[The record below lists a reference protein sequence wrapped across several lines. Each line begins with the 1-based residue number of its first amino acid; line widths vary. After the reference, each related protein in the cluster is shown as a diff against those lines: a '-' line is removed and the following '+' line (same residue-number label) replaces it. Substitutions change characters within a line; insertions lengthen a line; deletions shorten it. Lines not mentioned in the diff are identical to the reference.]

1 MKKYLI
7 LVSTVVLLLLLFFP
21 IRQYFLAKQT
31 KDRFPKIF
39 IDIFQNE
46 ATIVP
51 PFAMPKI
58 AQPIFPNRTCAIT
71 DYGAIADGKT
81 KNTVAIS
88 NAISDCAAQGG
99 GIVLVSAG
107 TWFTGPIHLESGI
120 NLHLEK
126 GSTLIFSTDL
136 TDYLPVVFSRY
147 EGIENYSYSPL
158 IYAKDSENIA
168 ITGEGM
174 LNGQGQAWTD
184 LNDTRITRSLYD
196 MGDRNTP
203 VKERVFGDPSHLLRP
218 TFIELI
224 NCSAILLE
232 GFSIGSGPFWTI
244 HPVYSSDIIV
254 RNISVLTNGK
264 NNDGIDLDSSK
275 NILVENSHFETNDD
289 AIVIKSGKGQD
300 GLRINRPTENVVIRH
315 TAIENGHGAIA
326 IGSEIAG
333 GARNIFAYDVQSNG
347 SQYGVRIK
355 TLSNEIGL
363 AENMWFQN
371 ITVTRTSFNAVQL
384 TMLYDNVSV
393 EENPGDLKTHFP
405 TIHNIHFTGLA
416 GTKNKN
422 SVNIDGLPNSPISNI
437 SFQESAL
444 SGTYGSTVTNA
455 ANITFDH
462 FNGTIDKREVFIV
475 KNSENISIEHALCR
489 ETAEAICFSIS
500 GAKTKNIRLQ
510 DNDFFSREALIIGK
524 DVPQNAITY

>member
-1 MKKYLI
+1 MKKHLI
-7 LVSTVVLLLLLFFP
+7 LVSVIILLFLLFFP
-21 IRQYFLAKQT
+21 IRQYFLTKQINKQAK
-31 KDRFPKIF
+31 KIF

-46 ATIVP
+46 TAIVP

-58 AQPIFPNRTCAIT
+58 AQPVFPDRTCAIT

-81 KNTVAIS
+81 KNTLAIGK
-88 NAISDCAAQGG
+88 AISDCASLGG
-99 GIVLVSAG
+99 GKVLVPAG

-126 GSTLIFSTDL
+126 GAELIFSTDL
-136 TDYLPVVFSRY
+136 ADYLPVVFSRY

-168 ITGEGM
+168 VTGEGK
-174 LNGQGQAWTD
+174 LNGQGQNWTD

-196 MGDRNTP
+196 MGEKNTP
-203 VKERVFGDPSHLLRP
+203 LKERIFGDRAHLLRP
-218 TFIELI
+218 TFIEFI
-224 NCSAILLE
+224 NCSAILLQD
-232 GFSIGSGPFWTI
+232 FSIGSGPFWTI

-254 RNISVLTNGK
+254 RNINVLTTGK

-275 NILVENSHFETNDD
+275 NILIENSSFHTNDD

-300 GLRINRPTENVVIRH
+300 GLRVNRPTENVVIRH

-355 TLSNEIGL
+355 TLRNEIGL
-363 AENMWFQN
+363 AENIWFQN
-371 ITVTRTSFNAVQL
+371 ITITRTSFNAVQL
-384 TMLYDNVSV
+384 TMLYDNTSV

-405 TIHNIHFTGLA
+405 TIRNIHFTGLA
-416 GTKNKN
+416 GTNNKN
-422 SVNIDGLPNSPISNI
+422 SVDIEGLPNSKVSDV
-437 SFQESAL
+437 SFRNSAL
-444 SGTYGSTVTNA
+444 SGTYGSIVANA
-455 ANITFDH
+455 VNVTFDH
-462 FNGTIDKREVFIV
+462 FNGVIEKREVFIV
-475 KNSENISIEHALCR
+475 KDSENISIGHALCR
-489 ETAEAICFSIS
+489 ATEGAICFSIS

-510 DNDFFSREALIIGK
+510 DNDLFSSEGLIIEK
-524 DVPQNAITY
+524 DVPQDAVSY